1 MKTELLR
8 KVAAALVLAG
18 CVAVAAF
25 ALGGCAEE
33 SKSAIVE
40 DAYPGITMGLLK
52 NAKLVKLKPE
62 VLAEAAGSQY
72 TNEQLQATI
81 KDLPPEVLPQIQ
93 KNLIF
98 LLEQRLAVM
107 VLVKEAKSAGIPT
120 EGVSDEDIIQ
130 ALLMNVAK
138 DVTVTE
144 EDVKAFFEA
153 NKAMIGETPYEEV
166 KGPIEAM
173 LAQEKQQQVV
183 NVYLEQ
189 LEQKADIRINRQ
201 WFEENSPLTR
211 DIPVDKARFSGKP
224 SVIGFGASGS
234 LPSEMMQPMLDALQK
249 KHAETLNVVSVN
261 LAEERVLGARYGIGS
276 VPAQVFFDK
285 GGKEVFRNAG
295 VLAEEEMVKQ
305 LAGLGID

>member
-8 KVAAALVLAG
+8 KIAAALVLAG
-18 CVAVAAF
+18 CAAVAAF

-201 WFEENSPLTR
+201 WFEENSRLTR
-211 DIPVDKARFSGKP
+211 DNPVDKARFSGKP